1 MELQT
6 ILFYGMTGAGK
17 GTQAKLLVQDLKVRD
32 AARETLYIE
41 TGDRFR
47 TFMEMPFYTSFLTKE
62 TLAKGGLLPVFLPVW
77 LWTDILVRN
86 YTGKEHLIL
95 DGLARRVEEA
105 PVLDS
110 ALRYFSREKPQVV
123 VVNVVKE
130 EVIARLEKRG
140 RYDDNIDKVK
150 VRLEWYEKNVVP
162 TIEFFRKHT
171 DYYTVHDIDGSK
183 DVETVHTQVK
193 KALFGE

>member
-1 MELQT
+1 
-6 ILFYGMTGAGK
+6 MTGAGK
-17 GTQAKLLVQDLKVRD
+17 GTQAKLLVQDLTVRD
-32 AARETLYIE
+32 ASRETLYIE

-47 TFMEMPFYTSFLTKE
+47 TFMEMPFYTSYLTKE
-62 TLAKGGLLPVFLPVW
+62 TLAKGGLLPVFLPIW

-110 ALRYFSREKPQVV
+110 ALRYFSRAKPQVV
-123 VVNVVKE
+123 VINVTKE
-130 EVIARLEKRG
+130 HVLSRLEKRG
-140 RYDDNIDKVK
+140 RYDDNIEKVK

-162 TIEFFRKHT
+162 TIEYFRKNT
-171 DYYTVHDIDGSK
+171 DYFTVHDIDGTP
-183 DVETVHTQVK
+183 DVETVHTSVK
-193 KALFGE
+193 KALFGA